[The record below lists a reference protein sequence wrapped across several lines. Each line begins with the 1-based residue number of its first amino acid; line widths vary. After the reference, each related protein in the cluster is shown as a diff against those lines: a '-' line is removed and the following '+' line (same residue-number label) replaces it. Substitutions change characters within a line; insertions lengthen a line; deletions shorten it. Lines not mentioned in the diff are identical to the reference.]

1 MVLLDEMK
9 DWKDNVHF
17 ILVEPKEPGNI
28 GAAARAIKNMGFKNL
43 SLVHPSYV
51 ITDEALRFAHGAAD
65 VLESA
70 VVFNSL
76 KDSVRDKSII
86 IGTSRRKGRRR
97 GVFVPAEPGAQRL
110 FQIARSNRTG
120 ILFGRE
126 DRGLFNE
133 EVEECGFLMTIP
145 SSKKQ
150 PSLNL
155 AHAVLIIAYELS
167 KAEYTTADST
177 LFFPGLV
184 DNEELSALYERIEK
198 TLKLLEYI
206 PHGRKNL
213 SGKIIQNLKHLV
225 GRSGLTDWEM
235 KMFHGICSQIEK
247 KITGHT
253 GQPE

>member
-1 MVLLDEMK
+1 MVLLDEMNN
-9 DWKDNVHF
+9 WKDNVHF

-43 SLVHPSYV
+43 SIVHPSYV

-65 VLESA
+65 ILRSA
-70 VVFNSL
+70 AVFNSL

-86 IGTSRRKGRRR
+86 AGTSRRKGRKR
-97 GVFVPAEPGAQRL
+97 GVFVPAGPGAQRL
-110 FQIARSNRTG
+110 FQIASSNRIG

-133 EVEECGFLMTIP
+133 EIEECGFLMTIP

-177 LFFPGLV
+177 LPFPGLV
-184 DNEELSALYERIEK
+184 GNKELSALYGRIEK

-206 PHGRKNL
+206 PHGKKNL

-225 GRSGLTDWEM
+225 GRAGLTDWEM

-247 KITGHT
+247 KITGQT
-253 GQPE
+253 